1 MIITERIVLLSAFK
15 QTAMLHSF
23 LSERKW
29 GYYVQMH
36 DNKEREWREHSFLTP
51 TLLHHT
57 PIATLCHPTPS
68 FLPVLFLV
76 YWIFLFFPDPET
88 NLAVLC
94 SEHCFSMIL
103 IHINMVT
110 CEPSWC
116 DIALDCAWQEVLR
129 CVYCVFAIQMFQ
141 YLKPWDI
148 LCLNFTLMSFFGQ
161 CSAQHRRSQW
171 ADSLGKRK
179 RLHLLW
185 CGVCICPLN
194 GADN

>member
-1 MIITERIVLLSAFK
+1 
-15 QTAMLHSF
+15 MLHSF

-94 SEHCFSMIL
+94 SEHCFGWFWYTQTCWHVNLPDMTLPFTALEQRCSDVSIVFLPFRCYNIL
-103 IHINMVT
+103 N
-110 CEPSWC
+110 
-116 DIALDCAWQEVLR
+116 L
-129 CVYCVFAIQMFQ
+129 AIIFFL
-141 YLKPWDI
+141 Y
-148 LCLNFTLMSFFGQ
+148 FTLMSFFGQ
-161 CSAQHRRSQW
+161 CIA
-171 ADSLGKRK
+171 
-179 RLHLLW
+179 
-185 CGVCICPLN
+185 
-194 GADN
+194 

>member
-1 MIITERIVLLSAFK
+1 MPVPNPCSLNWGQIIIMWWPILLCAFK
-15 QTAMLHSF
+15 QTVILHSF

-76 YWIFLFFPDPET
+76 YWIFLFFSRPG
-88 NLAVLC
+88 NKSRRFVLRAL
-94 SEHCFSMIL
+94 FSMIL
-103 IHINMVT
+103 IHINKLT
-110 CEPSWC
+110 CEPSWY
-116 DIALDCAWQEVLR
+116 DIALHCTWQKLLI

-141 YLKPWDI
+141 YLKPCHVFF
-148 LCLNFTLMSFFGQ
+148 LYTLT
-161 CSAQHRRSQW
+161 
-171 ADSLGKRK
+171 
-179 RLHLLW
+179 
-185 CGVCICPLN
+185 
-194 GADN
+194 